1 MSILYIQLFA
11 ASSNPMMEMV
21 SSDTSMEEDNID
33 ISTLQP
39 SFDTVDL
46 EEPSCDML
54 ELKPIDNKVRME
66 FDTEDQRPIMIH
78 CDIYINLKNDIL

>member
-46 EEPSCDML
+46 EELRLRKVFTTMGMSVKML
-54 ELKPIDNKVRME
+54 
-66 FDTEDQRPIMIH
+66 
-78 CDIYINLKNDIL
+78 